1 MDRTLSLDE
10 LVAAVCSG
18 RTTASELVGQALE
31 LATGPQAR
39 DLNIFTEVFDDC
51 QKQAADIDRRQQ
63 ASKPL
68 GRLAGIPFAV
78 KDNFLVAET
87 KTTAAAPILNSF
99 IAPYTGTCVQ
109 RLLDEDAIL
118 IGKTNLDAFAHGT
131 TTENSCFGPTKN
143 PADPSQVAG
152 GSSGGS
158 AAAVAAGICPFA
170 LGTETGGSVR
180 LPASFCGAVGYK
192 PTYGLLSRYGLVA
205 MASSTDCPAIVAN
218 HSADVNLLLNIMS
231 GVDSFDGTTIEA
243 VDLKPQLPKQLRIG
257 VISQFARDLK
267 PEVAQ
272 AIDDAKSSL
281 GSLPGVELVDVDLP
295 SLDLALACYYILV
308 PAEVSSNLS
317 RYDGLRYGS
326 GQIDGDDIKQ
336 VVSANRSAGFVAE
349 NKRRIMLGAY
359 VLSSG
364 YYEAYFA
371 RAQRVRQRLVDDFDR
386 VFTQVDLLLSP
397 VAPTTAFAP
406 GSKSDPLSLY
416 KMDLMTVPA
425 SLAGL
430 PAISL
435 PIGGLDHRPPVG
447 LQLIGPVG
455 QDGLVLSLADQIES
469 SRTLMTAQAE
479 VGS

>member
-1 MDRTLSLDE
+1 M
-10 LVAAVCSG
+10 
-18 RTTASELVGQALE
+18 
-31 LATGPQAR
+31 
-39 DLNIFTEVFDDC
+39 
-51 QKQAADIDRRQQ
+51 
-63 ASKPL
+63 
-68 GRLAGIPFAV
+68 
-78 KDNFLVAET
+78 
-87 KTTAAAPILNSF
+87 
-99 IAPYTGTCVQ
+99 
-109 RLLDEDAIL
+109 

-170 LGTETGGSVR
+170 LGTDTGGSVR

-218 HSADVNLLLNIMS
+218 CSADVNLLLNIMS
-231 GVDSFDGTTIEA
+231 GVDSFDSTTIKA

-272 AIDDAKSSL
+272 AIDEAKSSL
-281 GSLPGVELVDVDLP
+281 ESLPGVELVDVDLP

-308 PAEVSSNLS
+308 PAEISSNLS

-326 GQIDGDDIKQ
+326 GRIDGDDIKQ

-371 RAQRVRQRLVDDFDR
+371 RAQRVRQRLVDDFNR
-386 VFTQVDLLLSP
+386 VFGQVDLLLSP
-397 VAPTTAFAP
+397 VAPTTAFAL
-406 GSKSDPLSLY
+406 GLKSDPLSLY

-435 PIGGLDHRPPVG
+435 PIGGLDRRPPVG
-447 LQLIGPVG
+447 LQLIAPVG
-455 QDGLVLSLADQIES
+455 QDGLVLGLADQIEA
-469 SRTLMTAQAE
+469 SRALTAAQAE